1 MEEERFEVTMKDLRK
16 QEVLKEVLGKRI
28 KGYQA
33 AQLLGYSTVHIS
45 RLKKRLREKGFW
57 GLLRPKKTSSRKIP
71 AGIKEEIVRL
81 YKDTYYDFNVM
92 HFKDKLQEVHSIKL
106 SYETIR
112 AILIQSGFHK
122 SRKKKKVYRRR
133 RRMPKAGLLIQMDS
147 SQHNW
152 IPCIEQKW
160 WLTATIDDA
169 TNEVLYAK
177 LYLTDGVFNN
187 MEVIK
192 ETIKAKGLFY
202 ALYVDKASHFKTTI
216 YGGLHVNVAPEQ
228 EETHIERA
236 LKELNIRLILAH
248 SPQAK
253 GRIERLFGLFQDRF
267 IKELRLRGIKDYE
280 AANKYLQEGFIPY
293 YNKRFAHK
301 EGIESAYTGLSL
313 GTNLELTFS
322 KRFERI
328 VNFDNTIKF
337 HGGIIQIPPSKHR
350 LSFAKCVVEICL
362 VSNGRI
368 YILYKGNIVHI
379 TKLCKGSKSY
389 KLSKEIESF
398 LNQRDYEKISA

>member
-1 MEEERFEVTMKDLRK
+1 MDGVTMKDIRK
-16 QEVLKEVLGKRI
+16 YEVLKEVLEKRI

-33 AQLLGYSTVHIS
+33 AQLLGYTEVHIS
-45 RLKKRLREKGFW
+45 RLKKRVEKSGFE
-57 GLLRPKKTSSRKIP
+57 GLLRSRKPSPKKIGVFLTEKVV
-71 AGIKEEIVRL
+71 KL
-81 YKDTYYDFNVM
+81 YKGTYYDFNVM
-92 HFKDKLQEVHSIKL
+92 HFKDKLEEIHSIKL

-112 AILIQSGFHK
+112 TILIQYGFHK
-122 SRKKKKVYRRR
+122 SKKKKKVYRRR

-152 IPCIEQKW
+152 IPAIEQKW

-177 LYLTDGVFNN
+177 FYLTDGVFNN

-202 ALYVDKASHFKTTI
+202 ALYVDKASHFKTTR

-236 LKELNIRLILAH
+236 LDELNIRLILAN

-267 IKELRLRGIKDYE
+267 IKELRIRGIKDYKT
-280 AANKYLQEGFIPY
+280 ANKYLLEEFIPY
-293 YNKRFAHK
+293 YNKRFAHI
-301 EGIESAYTGLSL
+301 EGVESAYTRLPAVI
-313 GTNLELTFS
+313 NLELVFS
-322 KRFERI
+322 KRFERT

-337 HGGIIQIPPSKHR
+337 QGCIIQIPPSKYR
-350 LSFAKCVVEICL
+350 LSFAKCLVEICL
-362 VSNGRI
+362 VGNGKV
-368 YILYKGNIVHI
+368 YILHKGNIVH
-379 TKLCKGSKSY
+379 TARLCKGSKSY
-389 KLSKEIESF
+389 KLNKEIESF
-398 LNQRDYEKISA
+398 LNQRDYEKVLT

>member
-1 MEEERFEVTMKDLRK
+1 MERERFEVSMKDLRK
-16 QEVLKEVLGKRI
+16 HEVLKDVLEKRI
-28 KGYQA
+28 KGYEA
-33 AQLLGYSTVHIS
+33 AQILGYSKVHIS
-45 RLKKRLREKGFW
+45 RLKKRLQEKGFW
-57 GLLRPKKTSSRKIP
+57 GLLRPKKPSSRKIP
-71 AGIKEEIVRL
+71 AGIRKEIVRL
-81 YKDTYYDFNVM
+81 YKETYYDFNVM
-92 HFKDKLQEVHSIKL
+92 HFKDKLEEIHSIRL

-112 AILIQSGFHK
+112 KILIQEMLHK

-152 IPCIEQKW
+152 IPGIEQKW

-187 MEVIK
+187 MEVIRK
-192 ETIKAKGLFY
+192 SIEVKGLFY
-202 ALYVDKASHFKTTI
+202 ALYVDKASHFKTTR

-236 LKELNIRLILAH
+236 LRELNIRLILAH

-253 GRIERLFGLFQDRF
+253 GRIERLFGVFQDRF

-293 YNKRFAHK
+293 YNKKFAHM
-301 EGIESAYTGLSL
+301 EGVESAYTGLPA
-313 GTNLELTFS
+313 GTNLELIFS
-322 KRFERI
+322 KRFERV

-337 HGGIIQIPPSKHR
+337 QGVLIQIPPSKYR
-350 LSFAKCVVEICL
+350 LSFAKCVVEVCL

-368 YILYKGNIVHI
+368 YILYKGNIIHTI
-379 TKLCKGSKSY
+379 KLCKGSKSY
-389 KLSKEIESF
+389 LNNEIESF
-398 LNQRDYEKISA
+398 LNQREYEKISA

>member
-1 MEEERFEVTMKDLRK
+1 MDGVTMKDIRK
-16 QEVLKEVLGKRI
+16 YEVLKEVLEKRI

-33 AQLLGYSTVHIS
+33 AQLLGYSKVHIS
-45 RLKKRLREKGFW
+45 RLKKRLQENGFE
-57 GLLRPKKTSSRKIP
+57 GLLRPKKLSSHKTPFPVR
-71 AGIKEEIVRL
+71 EEIVRL
-81 YKDTYYDFNVM
+81 YKETYYDFNVM
-92 HFKDKLQEVHSIKL
+92 HFKDKLQEFHSIKL

-112 AILIQSGFHK
+112 TILIQSGLHK
-122 SRKKKKVYRRR
+122 SKKKKKVYRRR

-152 IPCIEQKW
+152 IPSIKQKW

-169 TNEVLYAK
+169 TNEVPYAK

-187 MEVIK
+187 MEVIRK
-192 ETIKAKGLFY
+192 TIETKGLFY
-202 ALYVDKASHFKTTI
+202 ALYVDKASHFKTTR

-236 LKELNIRLILAH
+236 LEELGIQLILAH

-253 GRIERLFGLFQDRF
+253 GRIEKLFGLFQDRF
-267 IKELRLRGIKDYE
+267 IKELRLKDIKDYE
-280 AANKYLQEGFIPY
+280 EANKFLQQEFLPY
-293 YNKRFAHK
+293 YNRRFAHK
-301 EGIESAYTGLSL
+301 EGIESAYKPLPAGV
-313 GTNLELTFS
+313 NLELIFS

-337 HGGIIQIPPSKHR
+337 QGDIIQIPPSKYR
-350 LSFAKCVVEICL
+350 ISFAKCVVEVSL
-362 VSNGRI
+362 VSTGRI
-368 YILYKGNIVHI
+368 YILYKGNVIY
-379 TKLCKGSKSY
+379 TTNLSGNSKSY

-398 LNQRDYEKISA
+398 LNQREYEKVSV